1 MNWISSAIESLARQ
15 PICGYSLE
23 QSAATEPTALAAL
36 ALAGWSS
43 LAQALAA
50 AEWLAG
56 LQAADGSLGVRQN
69 AAKPCWPTAL
79 AALAWQATGGTPNR
93 FAEQIKKGNNWSLSI
108 YGERRKPSELFGHQT
123 MLSAWPWV
131 EGTHSWIEPTALQ
144 VVALKRSELGQHPR
158 VREAVELLIDRQLPG
173 GGCNFGNTTVL
184 GKVLPPY
191 IQSTGMAMLA
201 LAGEPDSGGRIQ
213 RSLAYLG
220 RAISPRTTPVS
231 LAWGLMG
238 LTAHGRRPAEADAW
252 LEQATVKSA
261 PGRMGPMPSALLLLA
276 ALAERCPLLP
286 PDRGKTA
293 CSLSS

>member
-15 PICGYSLE
+15 PICGYYPG
-23 QSAATEPTALAAL
+23 QPPATEPTALAAL

-43 LAQALAA
+43 LAQARAA

-69 AAKPCWPTAL
+69 AAKPCWPTPL
-79 AALAWQATGGTPNR
+79 AVLAWQATGGELNR
-93 FAEQIKKGNNWSLSI
+93 FAGQIEKGNHWSLSI
-108 YGERRKPSELFGHQT
+108 YGERGEPSELFGHQMT
-123 MLSAWPWV
+123 LSAWPWV
-131 EGTHSWIEPTALQ
+131 EGTHSWVEPTALQ
-144 VVALKRSELGQHPR
+144 VLALKRSELGRHPR

-173 GGCNFGNTTVL
+173 GGCNFGNTIVL

-201 LAGEPDSGGRIQ
+201 LAGEPDCDGRVE

-231 LAWGLMG
+231 FAWGLMG
-238 LTAHGRRPAEADAW
+238 LTAHGRRPAEAEAW
-252 LEQATVKSA
+252 LEQVAKSV
-261 PGRMGPMPSALLLLA
+261 PDRMGPMPSALLLLA
-276 ALAERCPLLP
+276 ALAERCPLLSP
-286 PDRGKTA
+286 GTGKTTDLPP
-293 CSLSS
+293 S